1 MLLTTD
7 PPLQLLSQGF
17 DVWDLERRWKRNKE
31 LGSPGRAEPASAL
44 STGRAR
50 AGGGWGFLG
59 FLFFCNLGQLENL
72 MLEGYVG
79 LLLPLAAGAWLLQ
92 NRSCECFWD
101 QIGEGR

>member
-1 MLLTTD
+1 MSGIWRGGGRGTRNWEA
-7 PPLQLLSQGF
+7 QEERSQRALSAQAGP
-17 DVWDLERRWKRNKE
+17 E
-31 LGSPGRAEPASAL
+31 LGV
-44 STGRAR
+44 
-50 AGGGWGFLG
+50 AGVSWV